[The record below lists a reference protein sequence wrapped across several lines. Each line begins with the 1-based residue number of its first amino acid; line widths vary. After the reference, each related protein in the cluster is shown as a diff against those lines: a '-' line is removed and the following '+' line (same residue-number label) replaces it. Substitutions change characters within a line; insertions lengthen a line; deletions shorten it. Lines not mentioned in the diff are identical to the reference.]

1 MKAANH
7 ANKFTNNL
15 LTKAGKKLPSK
26 SSLNSLERTV
36 ETLYGKY
43 AAPLEG
49 VQFDAKLLDPT
60 AKIHRM
66 DFIYGLNTVNTL
78 KAILHISGEH
88 WLINFIRFS
97 C

>member
-1 MKAANH
+1 MKAANN
-7 ANKFTNNL
+7 ANKFTNYL

-49 VQFDAKLLDPT
+49 VQFDAKLLELT
-60 AKIHRM
+60 AKIHQM
-66 DFIYGLNTVNTL
+66 GSIYALNTENTL
-78 KAILHISGEH
+78 KAILHISGGH
-88 WLINFIRFS
+88 
-97 C
+97 